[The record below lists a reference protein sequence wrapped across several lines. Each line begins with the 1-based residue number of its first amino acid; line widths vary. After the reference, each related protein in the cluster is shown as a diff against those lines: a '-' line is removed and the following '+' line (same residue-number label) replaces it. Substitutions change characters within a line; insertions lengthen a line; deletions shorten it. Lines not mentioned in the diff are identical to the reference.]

1 MDKSQSQKPTNKEL
15 IEDIKDMLK
24 DITRDTKTIKDDI
37 HYIKISILSGK
48 KLIEDNQTK
57 TEPVSA
63 GWWWG

>member
-24 DITRDTKTIKDDI
+24 DITRETKTIKDDI

-48 KLIEDNQTK
+48 KLIEDKQPK

-63 GWWWG
+63 GWWWS

>member
-1 MDKSQSQKPTNKEL
+1 MDNSQSQKTNKEL

-48 KLIEDNQTK
+48 KLIEDKQTK